1 MSPSAEQPH
10 QDLSGIAS
18 RFEGGS
24 ASARIRPLGNGN
36 VNDTF
41 LVEGSEPFVMQ
52 RLNTAVFRQPQQVMH
67 NLLAVSRHID
77 HKLSDPA
84 EPMEGRRWEMP
95 RVIKLRHS
103 DGHWV
108 EAEGGFWRGISYI
121 GAAESV
127 DVLSS
132 NRQALEVGYGLG
144 RFHQLIS
151 DLPCDQ
157 LKDTLEGFHIAPGY
171 LANHDDV
178 CAGLERE
185 LQGDEVLCQQF
196 IEQRRDFI
204 PTLEQ
209 AKASGELVLRPIHGD
224 PKVNNLML
232 DADSGRAIALVDLDT
247 VKPGLVHYDIGD
259 CLRSGCNQLGEEATD
274 PAAVT
279 FDLQRCEAILTGYLN
294 AARPSLSEA
303 DFDYLFAAIRLIPLE
318 LGLRF
323 FTDHLQGNT
332 YFKVNHPTQNLLRAQ
347 VQFNLCA
354 SIEAQELEI
363 RSLIQRLRS

>member
-1 MSPSAEQPH
+1 MSLSAEQPN

-24 ASARIRPLGNGN
+24 ASAPIRPLGNGN

-41 LVEGSEPFVMQ
+41 LVEGREPFVMQ
-52 RLNTAVFRQPQQVMH
+52 RLNTAVFQQPQEVMH

-77 HKLSDPA
+77 QKLSDPA
-84 EPMEGRRWEMP
+84 QPLQGRRWEMP

-103 DGHWV
+103 EGHWV
-108 EAEGGFWRGISYI
+108 EADSGFWRGISYI
-121 GAAESV
+121 GAAVSV

-132 NRQALEVGYGLG
+132 NQQALEVGYGLG
-144 RFHQLIS
+144 MFHQLIS
-151 DLPCDQ
+151 DLPCHQ

-171 LANHDDV
+171 LDSHDQI

-185 LQGDEVLCQQF
+185 LQGQERLCQDF
-196 IEQRRDFI
+196 IEQRRGFI
-204 PTLEQ
+204 PVLEQ
-209 AKASGELVLRPIHGD
+209 AKASGELQLRPIHGD

-232 DADSGRAIALVDLDT
+232 DAESGRAIALVDLDT

-274 PAAVT
+274 PTAVT

-294 AARPSLSEA
+294 AARTSLTEN

-323 FTDHLQGNT
+323 FSDHLQGNS
-332 YFKVNHPTQNLLRAQ
+332 YFKVSHPLQNLYRAQ
-347 VQFNLCA
+347 VQFQLCA
-354 SIEAQELEI
+354 SIEAQESEI
-363 RSLIQRLRS
+363 RSLIERLRS

>member
-1 MSPSAEQPH
+1 MTPSAEQPH

-84 EPMEGRRWEMP
+84 EPMQGRRWEMP

-121 GAAESV
+121 GAAVSV

-185 LQGDEVLCQQF
+185 LQGHEVLCQQF

-232 DADSGRAIALVDLDT
+232 DADSGCAIALVDLDT

-294 AARPSLSEA
+294 AARTSLSEA

-332 YFKVNHPTQNLLRAQ
+332 YFKVNHPMQNLLRAQ